1 MRFMR
6 WLGGAA
12 AMYLLTTVTLFPVC
26 VLLDVQYNWKIVTAA
41 WILFWYMNLWRNLSK
56 K

>member
-6 WLGGAA
+6 FLGGAA
-12 AMYLLTTVTLFPVC
+12 AMYLLTVLVMFPVC
-26 VLLDVQYNWKIVTAA
+26 VLLDVQYNWKIVTAV
-41 WILFWYMNLWRNLSK
+41 WLFMTYARMWLK

>member
-1 MRFMR
+1 MRLIR

-12 AMYLLTTVTLFPVC
+12 AMYLFTTVIMFPIC
-26 VLLDVQYNWKIVTAA
+26 VLLDVQYGWRLVTAVWLFMAYASA
-41 WILFWYMNLWRNLSK
+41 WLK